1 MRFGR
6 VCVLIIMLL
15 CAACNLQR
23 QEEVASV
30 PTPTLDPSPT
40 QKATRTPISFG
51 APAGIPITQLAPAGT
66 LLPPPLSISI
76 ATAKTSGLV
85 NISASTTPDQAV
97 RQYYALVSQRRYDL
111 AWSMLND
118 SFKQKFNCCAPNYN
132 YTDYVNW
139 WNSVS
144 SVEFGNVR
152 TVSQSGDRAVV
163 YVEMIYVMND
173 GRRSSIVG
181 DPYIELVYDSS
192 LNAWRFNDK
201 RANA

>member
-6 VCVLIIMLL
+6 LCLFIILL

-23 QEEVASV
+23 KEEIASV
-30 PTPTLDPSPT
+30 PTPTLAPTPT
-40 QKATRTPISFG
+40 QEATRTPISFG
-51 APAGIPITQLAPAGT
+51 ATVGIPITQLAPNGT

-76 ATAKTSGLV
+76 ATATTSGIV
-85 NISASTTPDQAV
+85 NISASSTPDQAV

-111 AWSMLND
+111 AWSMLTD

-132 YTDYVNW
+132 YSDYVSW
-139 WNSVS
+139 WDSVNN
-144 SVEFGNVR
+144 VEFGTVK
-152 TVSQSGDRAVV
+152 TVSQNGDRAVV
-163 YVEMIYVMND
+163 YAELYYVMKT
-173 GRRSSIVG
+173 GQRSSLVN

-192 LNAWRFNDK
+192 LNSWRFNDK